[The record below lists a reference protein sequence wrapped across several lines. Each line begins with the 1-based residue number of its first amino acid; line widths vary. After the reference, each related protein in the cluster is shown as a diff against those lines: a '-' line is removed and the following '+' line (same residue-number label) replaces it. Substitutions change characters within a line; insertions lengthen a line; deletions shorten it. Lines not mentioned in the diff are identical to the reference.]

1 MSSFSFEKPG
11 NLSDNVGDGIGLC
24 PRVSDIP
31 RLLLEFCCTVSAL
44 FPPVAG
50 PGSGSRVH
58 PISGSHPANESLV
71 TNKLRAHSIKCK

>member
-11 NLSDNVGDGIGLC
+11 NLSDNVGDGIGLW
-24 PRVSDIP
+24 PRVSGIP
-31 RLLLEFCCTVSAL
+31 RLLLGFCVVSTR
-44 FPPVAG
+44 G
-50 PGSGSRVH
+50 RSRVRVQVH